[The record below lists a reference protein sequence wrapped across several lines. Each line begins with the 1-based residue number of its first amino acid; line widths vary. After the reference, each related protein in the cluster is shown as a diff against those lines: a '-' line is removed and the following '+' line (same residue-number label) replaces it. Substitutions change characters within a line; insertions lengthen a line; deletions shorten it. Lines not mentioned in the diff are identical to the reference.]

1 MSASATSSAAA
12 AVAGARARARA
23 SRRAPGPAAVAP
35 PNLNAF
41 AGRRMGK
48 QSGPARLSAPRR
60 RGGRATPLAAAKADG
75 AGEEEIGVASAEEL
89 EAALLA
95 EAEAAAAAAEAAAD
109 AAAEGAQTASDSAMT
124 AFAQAKERAQQ
135 ELSADAEDLRA
146 SEAPVEAS
154 RRVNAVGSD
163 DADAGDGNDTKT
175 KTRDARET
183 PRETKSAVAG
193 VVGVDAANNVLPS
206 DPEGDEI
213 VELTATVRALKL
225 RMSSLAKLLDE
236 AVARRQTLEKEVAA
250 ERERAE
256 ATAEAAGAEAAAAAT
271 SLKEATAEVA
281 VLKEQLDETRESL
294 ASESGKLV
302 EAEAEVAELTREKED
317 LAEASEAAQEEAR
330 KRLKEATE
338 VRFELQAT
346 REMLEATE
354 TAKKEIEASLKSV
367 SAETE
372 KRLEAR
378 LKAGVDD
385 AAAALAASA
394 RREADETTRAAA
406 ALLASATEIEAK
418 AREALAKDASESS
431 AIALTRA
438 EKEVAAAIEA
448 RDLAL
453 ESAAAT
459 EKRLQN
465 QTELLTR
472 VDALTEET
480 SARAKRVA
488 EQEETIDALTREI
501 ESMRETASIAAADAA
516 RGLSMAEAAEN
527 KIADRVSQ
535 TLAAA
540 ETCVSTAEKV
550 KKEVERNALA
560 AESVAAQQLEAATA
574 RANAAEENLKRSNE
588 RLDEVTAIAG
598 RSEALSMKAETQARE
613 IEQKAKLIQDL
624 IEETNIAKDTIAHWE
639 DKATNALV
647 ALETKN
653 RELAEATENATS
665 FKVQIA
671 SAMSR
676 AAHAEESLRSQTEL
690 LDEMAEM
697 AAQKEAAQALV
708 VTLQQEVEAREGEAA
723 RLAESARASA
733 EAAATWE
740 AKATAA
746 ESLVEARAA
755 AAEAAAGAVRAAAE
769 EKLRVLQ
776 EGEGA
781 AYARAEEEAV
791 QAAVNARLAEIES
804 DAEQKIHAAT
814 RDAESLR
821 RALAASNQGVE
832 LWREKA
838 ERAAAELEALF
849 ASDDLEARMNDLRG
863 VGGRLTANAFS
874 RGVDLRSFIV
884 RGSPRLEA
892 LAEDSVPALDELE
905 SVGMGAPLHGRYDL
919 VDAPLR
925 RRELTRAEAKRL
937 AREASAALPTPRW
950 DPSEEA
956 ANKERLPFNPRAR
969 GLVGK
974 KKRDGS
980 ESSGKKGPASPR

>member
-236 AVARRQTLEKEVAA
+236 AVARRQTLEKELAA

>member
-1 MSASATSSAAA
+1 MSASATSPAAM

-23 SRRAPGPAAVAP
+23 SRRQPGPTAAAP
-35 PNLNAF
+35 PSLEAF
-41 AGRRMGK
+41 SGRRAGK
-48 QSGPARLSAPRR
+48 QSGPARLWAPRR
-60 RGGRATPLAAAKADG
+60 WGGRAAPLAAAEGAAEADG
-75 AGEEEIGVASAEEL
+75 ARDEEIGVASAEEL

-95 EAEAAAAAAEAAAD
+95 EAEAAA
-109 AAAEGAQTASDSAMT
+109 EGAQTASESALT
-124 AFAQAKERAQQ
+124 AFARAKERARR
-135 ELSADAEDLRA
+135 ELSADAEELGG
-146 SEAPVEAS
+146 SEAKFSAPE
-154 RRVNAVGSD
+154 RVVGAD
-163 DADAGDGNDTKT
+163 DADADGANDTKT
-175 KTRDARET
+175 KTRDAR
-183 PRETKSAVAG
+183 PAPKSAVAG

-206 DPEGDEI
+206 DPEGDDEI

-236 AVARRQTLEKEVAA
+236 AVARRQTLEKELAA

-256 ATAEAAGAEAAAAAT
+256 ATAEELGDEAAAATA
-271 SLKEATAEVA
+271 SLKEAMAEVA
-281 VLKEQLDETRESL
+281 TLEERLDETRESL
-294 ASESGKLV
+294 GSTSGELA
-302 EAEAEVAELTREKED
+302 EAEAEVAELRREKED
-317 LAEASEAAQEEAR
+317 LAEATEAARAEAQ
-330 KRLKEATE
+330 KRLKEATDA
-338 VRFELQAT
+338 RFELQAT
-346 REMLEATE
+346 RETLEATE
-354 TAKKEIEASLKSV
+354 TARREIEASLKSV

-394 RREADETTRAAA
+394 RREADATARSAA
-406 ALLASATEIEAK
+406 ALLASATEMEAK
-418 AREALAKDASESS
+418 AREELARDADEAS
-431 AIALTRA
+431 AIALRHA
-438 EKEVAAAIEA
+438 EKQVAAAIEA

-459 EKRLQN
+459 EKRLRN

-480 SARAKRVA
+480 SARAKLVA
-488 EQEETIDALTREI
+488 EREETIDAMKREI
-501 ESMRETASIAAADAA
+501 ESLRETASAAAADAA
-516 RGLSMAEAAEN
+516 RGLSAAEAAEN

-535 TLAAA
+535 TLQAA

-560 AESVAAQQLEAATA
+560 AENVAAQQLEAATA
-574 RANAAEENLKRSNE
+574 RANAAEENLRRSNE

-613 IEQKAKLIQDL
+613 IAQKAKLIQDL
-624 IEETNIAKDTIAHWE
+624 IEETNVAKDTIAHWE

-653 RELAEATENATS
+653 RELSEATENATS

-690 LDEMAEM
+690 LDEMAEL
-697 AAQKEAAQALV
+697 AAQKEAAQALI

-733 EAAATWE
+733 EAAATWQ

-746 ESLVEARAA
+746 ESLVERRSA

-769 EKLRVLQ
+769 EKLRILE
-776 EGEGA
+776 EGAGA
-781 AYARAEEEAV
+781 AYARAEEAAV
-791 QAAVNARLAEIES
+791 QAAVDARLAEIEM
-804 DAEQKIHAAT
+804 DAEQKVFAAT

-849 ASDDLEARMNDLRG
+849 ASDNLEARMNDLRG
-863 VGGRLTANAFS
+863 KGGRLTANAFS

-884 RGSPRLEA
+884 RGSPRVEA
-892 LAEDSVPALDELE
+892 LAEASTPALEELE
-905 SVGMGAPLHGRYDL
+905 SAGMGAPFHGRYAL
-919 VDAPLR
+919 VDAPHR
-925 RRELTRAEAKRL
+925 RRELTREEATRL

-974 KKRDGS
+974 KTDASEPKGKR
-980 ESSGKKGPASPR
+980 GPASPR

>member
-236 AVARRQTLEKEVAA
+236 AVARRQTLEKELAA

-394 RREADETTRAAA
+394 RREADETARAAA

-708 VTLQQEVEAREGEAA
+708 VTIQQEVEAREGEAA

>member
-1 MSASATSSAAA
+1 MSASATSSAAV
-12 AVAGARARARA
+12 AVAGARASARA
-23 SRRAPGPAAVAP
+23 ARRHPGPGPAPVALP
-35 PNLNAF
+35 GLKAF
-41 AGRRMGK
+41 AGRR
-48 QSGPARLSAPRR
+48 GPARFSAS
-60 RGGRATPLAAAKADG
+60 RGGRRVVAFAAAEADD
-75 AGEEEIGVASAEEL
+75 AGEDEIGVASAEEL

-95 EAEAAAAAAEAAAD
+95 EAEAEAAAAAAEAAAE
-109 AAAEGAQTASDSAMT
+109 AAADGAQTASDSAMT
-124 AFAQAKERAQQ
+124 AFAKAKERAQR
-135 ELSADAEDLRA
+135 ELSAEADERRA
-146 SEAPVEAS
+146 SAPAVAERAAAS
-154 RRVNAVGSD
+154 GGSD
-163 DADAGDGNDTKT
+163 DANTKT
-175 KTRDARET
+175 KTKDAVSA
-183 PRETKSAVAG
+183 PAVAG

-236 AVARRQTLEKEVAA
+236 AVARRQTLEKELAA
-250 ERERAE
+250 ERERAKSSAEELGAAAAKSESALTE
-256 ATAEAAGAEAAAAAT
+256 ATARVAT
-271 SLKEATAEVA
+271 LE
-281 VLKEQLDETRESL
+281 EQLEETRASL
-294 ASESGKLV
+294 ASERDAL
-302 EAEAEVAELTREKED
+302 AEAQLFVATLTREKDE
-317 LAEASEAAQEEAR
+317 LAEATEVAQAEAE
-330 KRLKEATE
+330 KRLKQATD

-346 REMLEATE
+346 REMLESTE
-354 TAKKEIEASLKSV
+354 TAKKEAEASLKAV
-367 SAETE
+367 AAETE
-372 KRLEAR
+372 KRLEER

-385 AAAALAASA
+385 AAAALAAGA
-394 RREADETTRAAA
+394 RREADETTRKAA
-406 ALLASATEIEAK
+406 ALLATATEIEAK
-418 AREALAKDASESS
+418 AREELAKDAGEAS

-438 EKEVAAAIEA
+438 EKEIAAAVEA

-453 ESAAAT
+453 EAAAAT
-459 EKRLQN
+459 EKRLEN

-472 VDALTEET
+472 VDALTDET
-480 SARAKRVA
+480 SAKAKQVA
-488 EQEETIDALTREI
+488 EQLETIDALTREV
-501 ESMRETASIAAADAA
+501 ESLREAAAAAAADAA

-535 TLAAA
+535 TLQAA

-560 AESVAAQQLEAATA
+560 AENVAAQQLEAATA
-574 RANAAEENLKRSNE
+574 RANAAEENLRRSNE

-598 RSEALSMKAETQARE
+598 RSEALSAKTETQQRE
-613 IEQKAKLIQDL
+613 IAQKAKLIQDL

-653 RELAEATENATS
+653 RELSEATENATS

-671 SAMSR
+671 SAMAR

-690 LDEMAEM
+690 LDEMAEI

-708 VTLQQEVEAREGEAA
+708 VTLQQEVEAREGEVA

-733 EAAATWE
+733 EAAATWQ

-746 ESLVEARAA
+746 ENLLEQRAA
-755 AAEAAAGAVRAAAE
+755 AAEAASLAVRAAAE
-769 EKLRVLQ
+769 EKLRVLRDS
-776 EGEGA
+776 EGA

-791 QAAVNARLAEIES
+791 DAAVKARLAEIEA
-804 DAEQKIHAAT
+804 DAEQKVYAAT

-838 ERAAAELEALF
+838 ERAAGELETLV

-863 VGGRLTANAFS
+863 RGGRLTANAFS
-874 RGVDLRSFIV
+874 RGVDLRTFIV
-884 RGSPRLEA
+884 RGSPRLDA
-892 LAEDSVPALDELE
+892 LAEEYANPALEELE
-905 SVGMGAPLHGRYDL
+905 SAGLGAPFHGRYDL
-919 VDAPLR
+919 IDAPR
-925 RRELTRAEAKRL
+925 RDRRDLTREEAKRL
-937 AREASAALPTPRW
+937 ARAASAALPTPRW

-969 GLVGK
+969 GVVGK
-974 KKRDGS
+974 KDEDGS
-980 ESSGKKGPASPR
+980 ESPRKGPASPR